1 MPDEEAGVTTAW
13 AEEMGVDTDCV
24 VVVAVVITAY
34 GAMVDTAETTME
46 GTAGGLVGAGLNG
59 PKEDWEVLVDMLRLV
74 SAWKVEGVERA
85 ELVTVHLVFEV
96 VVGWSPPG
104 WYLGEASVVKYSVWS
119 WSSQP
124 GGGDV

>member
-1 MPDEEAGVTTAW
+1 
-13 AEEMGVDTDCV
+13 
-24 VVVAVVITAY
+24 
-34 GAMVDTAETTME
+34 MVDTTQPRPQWRA

-74 SAWKVEGVERA
+74 SAWKVDGVERA